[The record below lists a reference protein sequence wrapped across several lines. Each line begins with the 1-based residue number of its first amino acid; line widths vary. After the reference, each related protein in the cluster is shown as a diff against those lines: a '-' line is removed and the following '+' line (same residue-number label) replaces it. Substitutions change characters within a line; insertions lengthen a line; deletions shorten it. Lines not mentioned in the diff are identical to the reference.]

1 MSYKLSITHVRPYYR
16 NGDRETEFAKI
27 DTKIFKTIKTA
38 KAFVELDAKVRKCT
52 TVNYYKSG
60 TIHYWCGF
68 TNVSWFNEGTG
79 NTENEQYQY
88 KLIKE

>member
-27 DTKIFKTIKTA
+27 DTKIFKTIKAA
-38 KAFVELDAKVRKCT
+38 KVFVELDAKEKRCT
-52 TVNYYKSG
+52 TVNYFKSG
-60 TIHYWCGF
+60 KNHFWTGF
-68 TNVSWFNEGTG
+68 TNKSWFNEGTG
-79 NTENEQYQY
+79 ETDTEQYQY